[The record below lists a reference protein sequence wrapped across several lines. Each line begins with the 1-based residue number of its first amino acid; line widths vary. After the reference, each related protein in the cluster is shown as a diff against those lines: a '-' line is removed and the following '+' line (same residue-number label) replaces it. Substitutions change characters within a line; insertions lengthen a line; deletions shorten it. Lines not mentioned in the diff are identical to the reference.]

1 MGLGDRRIRCL
12 PVNPARPARRY
23 LQEQRSGSGG
33 GLDSPA
39 VQARLLQLVGR
50 QAHLLDGCRVC
61 QRLVEREARA

>member
-1 MGLGDRRIRCL
+1 LSL
-12 PVNPARPARRY
+12 LV
-23 LQEQRSGSGG
+23 QRSGGGGG

-50 QAHLLDGCRVC
+50 QADLLDGCRVC